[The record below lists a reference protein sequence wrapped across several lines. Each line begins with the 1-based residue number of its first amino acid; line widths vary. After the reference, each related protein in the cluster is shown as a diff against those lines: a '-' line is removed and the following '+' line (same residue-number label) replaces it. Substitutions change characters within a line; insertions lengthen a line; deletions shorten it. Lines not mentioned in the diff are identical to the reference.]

1 MAWDLDSIG
10 RLVSKCDGMRAF
22 FRRHILIAFFVMAF
36 VLSWYPWI
44 IALMRGRTSG
54 PNPLGPIRRCHYHD
68 RRRIRSLG
76 IPGIFQPTRALAIR
90 GKGICHRFHDT
101 DPDLLD
107 RGWHHT
113 LLHVATFHF
122 ADRKIARSAGT
133 FSLHFPVHR
142 TWRRARLA
150 RFRSAAVTDKIF
162 SLDRESH
169 SRIGLGALA
178 SAAGWK

>member
-1 MAWDLDSIG
+1 MDHCVDARPHQRAESI
-10 RLVSKCDGMRAF
+10 
-22 FRRHILIAFFVMAF
+22 
-36 VLSWYPWI
+36 
-44 IALMRGRTSG
+44 
-54 PNPLGPIRRCHYHD
+54 GPIRRCHYHD

-122 ADRKIARSAGT
+122 ADRKIALSAGT